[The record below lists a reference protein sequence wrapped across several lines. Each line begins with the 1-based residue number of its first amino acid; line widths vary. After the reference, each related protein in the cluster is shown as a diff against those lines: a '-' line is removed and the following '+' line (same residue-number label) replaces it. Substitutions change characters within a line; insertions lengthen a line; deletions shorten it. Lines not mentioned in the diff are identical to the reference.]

1 MVNQDGTISKVS
13 LEVRPAFG
21 TRLVISFKKD
31 HLYCEGNLGLEQR
44 FIYPGVYFESA
55 LSSSDY
61 DYLIGNLKDIT
72 TPPFPSYGGGLDGI
86 TFEVKIEN
94 GLNKAHFS
102 WWVECPERWKEL
114 EYLANRLI
122 TYARSTHNS

>member
-1 MVNQDGTISKVS
+1 LSGAPRV
-13 LEVRPAFG
+13 
-21 TRLVISFKKD
+21 
-31 HLYCEGNLGLEQR
+31 GNLFENGVGHIREKGVGRLLENSGLIVGHFPEN
-44 FIYPGVYFESA
+44 SH
-55 LSSSDY
+55 SSDY